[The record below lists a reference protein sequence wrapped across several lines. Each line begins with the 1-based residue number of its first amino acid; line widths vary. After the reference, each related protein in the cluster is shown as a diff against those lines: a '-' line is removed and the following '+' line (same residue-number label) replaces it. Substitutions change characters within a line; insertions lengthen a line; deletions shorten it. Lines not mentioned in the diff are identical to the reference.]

1 MDLRRLFHPRS
12 VAVIGAS
19 ESEGSYGGQTLVNL
33 ETLSYR
39 GRVWAVNPKRSRV
52 HGFEC
57 FPSLGDLPEVPD
69 AVVVSVPAASVPA
82 VIEEAGALGSGGAV
96 VYGAGFAEVE
106 GGRELERELIAAAR
120 RHELPVCGPNG
131 NGIVSY
137 PERVALWGD
146 ALPPREAGGV
156 AIVSQSGNQ
165 AVNAISVDRGLR
177 FHTVVSCGNAAV
189 LEAADFLHFLAE
201 EEGVRSVALN
211 LEDDGNGARLCE
223 ALAACADAGI
233 GVAVLKVGASEAGA
247 SAAAAHTGAV
257 AGDQRVFHALLE
269 EAGAAIAA
277 DFHDLL
283 ELAKAL
289 ALRRAPWPHKA
300 RDRQADRAVAGE
312 TSGLAVLT
320 CSGGDSSAAADEG
333 DRHGLEFP
341 DFSTATRSRLGEL
354 LPTAATVANPLDY
367 TAMVWG
373 DRELLREMI
382 AAVADDPAI
391 ERVLVFYDEPFGLEG
406 DTKES
411 WDAVLDGILAGAEV
425 ASVPVLVS
433 STLPELLQD
442 HAAARMVDAGV
453 PPIAGLRTGVA
464 CAAALGREPG
474 DPERLREIA
483 ALARRAAAQPPS
495 PSHHKPRDLLADRA
509 SDVRADRAPWFSE
522 HTAKELLRDAGL
534 PVVEG
539 RLASDADEAAA
550 ILSELGAPVVAKLSD
565 EELQHKSELGALE
578 LDLVTEAQVRDAHGR
593 LLSLGRGAVLVERH
607 VPTGVEL
614 LVAARRDAVVP
625 SLAVGLG
632 GIWTEA
638 FDDAAVIPLPASP
651 ARVER
656 ALRGLRG
663 AELLTGGRG
672 RPELDLGEA
681 ARVAAATGEV
691 LFGADLELVELNP
704 VVVYE
709 DGAIVVDALAQAT
722 TAIAPAARRAAVTR

>member
-1 MDLRRLFHPRS
+1 VDLRRLFHPRS
-12 VAVIGAS
+12 VAVVGAS
-19 ESEGSYGGQTLVNL
+19 ESEGSYGGQTLINL
-33 ETLSYR
+33 GTLSYD
-39 GRVWAVNPKRSRV
+39 GLVWGVNPKRSSV
-52 HGFEC
+52 HGYLC

-106 GGRELERELIAAAR
+106 GGQELERALIAAAR

-137 PERVALWGD
+137 PDRVALWGD
-146 ALPPREAGGV
+146 ALSAREAGGV

-211 LEDDGNGARLCE
+211 LEDDGDGARLCD
-223 ALAACADAGI
+223 ALAACAGAGI

-257 AGDQRVFHALLE
+257 AGDQRVFRALLE

-289 ALRRAPWPHKA
+289 ALRRAPRPHKA
-300 RDRQADRAVAGE
+300 RDLQADRAVSGE
-312 TSGLAVLT
+312 PSGLAVLT
-320 CSGGDSSAAADEG
+320 CSGGDSSAAADEAATMG
-333 DRHGLEFP
+333 VEFP
-341 DFSTATRSRLGEL
+341 PLAESTSDRLSEL

-373 DRELLREMI
+373 DRELLRDMI

-406 DTKES
+406 DTRES
-411 WDAVLDGILAGAEV
+411 WEAVLDGILAGAEA

-464 CAAALGREPG
+464 CAVALGREPG
-474 DPERLREIA
+474 DPDRLREIG
-483 ALARRAAAQPPS
+483 ALARVAHQSGSFDP
-495 PSHHKPRDLLADRA
+495 KPRDLLANRTL
-509 SDVRADRAPWFSE
+509 DVGADRAHWFSE
-522 HTAKELLRDAGL
+522 HGAKQILRDAGL

-539 RLASDADEAAA
+539 RLASDADDAAA

-565 EELQHKSELGALE
+565 EELRHKSELGALE
-578 LDLVTEAQVRDAHGR
+578 LDLVTEAEVRDAHGR
-593 LLSLGRGAVLVERH
+593 LLSLGRGAVLIERH

-651 ARVER
+651 GRVER
-656 ALRGLRG
+656 TIRGLRG
-663 AELLTGGRG
+663 AGLLTGGRG
-672 RPELDLGEA
+672 RPELDLGA
-681 ARVAAATGEV
+681 AAQVAAATGEV
-691 LFGADLELVELNP
+691 LFSADLELLELNP

-709 DGAIVVDALAQAT
+709 DGAIVLDALAQAT
-722 TAIAPAARRAAVTR
+722 TASAPAASNAAVTR

>member
-1 MDLRRLFHPRS
+1 
-12 VAVIGAS
+12 
-19 ESEGSYGGQTLVNL
+19 
-33 ETLSYR
+33 
-39 GRVWAVNPKRSRV
+39 
-52 HGFEC
+52 
-57 FPSLGDLPEVPD
+57 
-69 AVVVSVPAASVPA
+69 
-82 VIEEAGALGSGGAV
+82 
-96 VYGAGFAEVE
+96 
-106 GGRELERELIAAAR
+106 
-120 RHELPVCGPNG
+120 
-131 NGIVSY
+131 
-137 PERVALWGD
+137 
-146 ALPPREAGGV
+146 
-156 AIVSQSGNQ
+156 
-165 AVNAISVDRGLR
+165 
-177 FHTVVSCGNAAV
+177 
-189 LEAADFLHFLAE
+189 
-201 EEGVRSVALN
+201 
-211 LEDDGNGARLCE
+211 
-223 ALAACADAGI
+223 
-233 GVAVLKVGASEAGA
+233 
-247 SAAAAHTGAV
+247 
-257 AGDQRVFHALLE
+257 
-269 EAGAAIAA
+269 
-277 DFHDLL
+277 
-283 ELAKAL
+283 
-289 ALRRAPWPHKA
+289 
-300 RDRQADRAVAGE
+300 
-312 TSGLAVLT
+312 
-320 CSGGDSSAAADEG
+320 
-333 DRHGLEFP
+333 
-341 DFSTATRSRLGEL
+341 
-354 LPTAATVANPLDY
+354 VANPLDY

-373 DRELLREMI
+373 DSELLRDMI

-483 ALARRAAAQPPS
+483 ALAGRAAAQPPTS
-495 PSHHKPRDLLADRA
+495 TARFASKSRGLGRDEHATDSRWL
-509 SDVRADRAPWFSE
+509 SE
-522 HTAKELLRDAGL
+522 HAAKELLRDAGL

-565 EELQHKSELGALE
+565 EELRHKSELGALE

-663 AELLTGGRG
+663 AALLTGGRG

-681 ARVAAATGEV
+681 ARVAAATGEL
-691 LFGADLELVELNP
+691 LFSADLELVELNP

>member
-12 VAVIGAS
+12 VAVVGAS
-19 ESEGSYGGQTLVNL
+19 ESESSYGGQTLVNL
-33 ETLSYR
+33 ETLSY
-39 GRVWAVNPKRSRV
+39 GGWVWGVNPKRSSV

-106 GGRELERELIAAAR
+106 GGQELERELIAAAR

-211 LEDDGNGARLCE
+211 LEDDGDGARLCE

-289 ALRRAPWPHKA
+289 ALDQAPT
-300 RDRQADRAVAGE
+300 G
-312 TSGLAVLT
+312 SGGLAVMT
-320 CSGGDSSAAADEG
+320 CSGGDSSAAADEA

-354 LPTAATVANPLDY
+354 LPAAATVANPLDY

-373 DRELLREMI
+373 DRELLRDMI

-425 ASVPVLVS
+425 ASVPVLVA

-442 HAAARMVDAGV
+442 HAAARMVDSGV

-483 ALARRAAAQPPS
+483 ALARRGAAQPPS

-522 HTAKELLRDAGL
+522 HSAKELLRDAGL

-539 RLASDADEAAA
+539 RLASDPDEAAA

-565 EELQHKSELGALE
+565 EELRHKSELGALE

-681 ARVAAATGEV
+681 ARVAAATGEI

>member
-12 VAVIGAS
+12 VAVVGAS

-33 ETLSYR
+33 ETLSYG
-39 GRVWAVNPKRSRV
+39 GRVWAVNPKRSSV

-57 FPSLGDLPEVPD
+57 YPSLGDLPEVPD

-146 ALPPREAGGV
+146 ALPPREPGGV

-211 LEDDGNGARLCE
+211 LEDDGDGARLCE

-289 ALRRAPWPHKA
+289 SLERPKSRSSQPEPRDLLANRAL
-300 RDRQADRAVAGE
+300 DSGADRAVSGE
-312 TSGLAVLT
+312 PSGLAVLT
-320 CSGGDSSAAADEG
+320 CSGGDSSAAADEAATTG
-333 DRHGLEFP
+333 IAFP
-341 DFSTATRSRLGEL
+341 PFADVHRAIGSASSSPPPRPWPTRSTTRRWCGA
-354 LPTAATVANPLDY
+354 TASSCAT
-367 TAMVWG
+367 
-373 DRELLREMI
+373 
-382 AAVADDPAI
+382 
-391 ERVLVFYDEPFGLEG
+391 
-406 DTKES
+406 
-411 WDAVLDGILAGAEV
+411 
-425 ASVPVLVS
+425 
-433 STLPELLQD
+433 
-442 HAAARMVDAGV
+442 
-453 PPIAGLRTGVA
+453 
-464 CAAALGREPG
+464 
-474 DPERLREIA
+474 
-483 ALARRAAAQPPS
+483 
-495 PSHHKPRDLLADRA
+495 
-509 SDVRADRAPWFSE
+509 
-522 HTAKELLRDAGL
+522 
-534 PVVEG
+534 
-539 RLASDADEAAA
+539 
-550 ILSELGAPVVAKLSD
+550 
-565 EELQHKSELGALE
+565 
-578 LDLVTEAQVRDAHGR
+578 
-593 LLSLGRGAVLVERH
+593 
-607 VPTGVEL
+607 
-614 LVAARRDAVVP
+614 
-625 SLAVGLG
+625 
-632 GIWTEA
+632 
-638 FDDAAVIPLPASP
+638 
-651 ARVER
+651 
-656 ALRGLRG
+656 
-663 AELLTGGRG
+663 
-672 RPELDLGEA
+672 
-681 ARVAAATGEV
+681 
-691 LFGADLELVELNP
+691 
-704 VVVYE
+704 
-709 DGAIVVDALAQAT
+709 
-722 TAIAPAARRAAVTR
+722 

>member
-12 VAVIGAS
+12 VAVVGAS

-33 ETLSYR
+33 TTLSYG
-39 GRVWAVNPKRSRV
+39 GRVWGVNPKRSSV

-57 FPSLGDLPEVPD
+57 YPSLGDLPEVPD

-137 PERVALWGD
+137 PERIALWGD

-189 LEAADFLHFLAE
+189 LEPADFLHFLAE

-211 LEDDGNGARLCE
+211 LEDDGDGARLCE

-247 SAAAAHTGAV
+247 SAAGAHTGAV

-289 ALRRAPWPHKA
+289 ALDQAPT
-300 RDRQADRAVAGE
+300 G
-312 TSGLAVLT
+312 SGGLAVMT
-320 CSGGDSSAAADEG
+320 CSGGDSSAAADEA
-333 DRHGLEFP
+333 DRHGLDFP

-373 DRELLREMI
+373 DRELLRDMI

-391 ERVLVFYDEPFGLEG
+391 ERVLVFYDEPFGLAG

-411 WDAVLDGILAGAEV
+411 WDAVLDGIVAGAEV

-483 ALARRAAAQPPS
+483 ALAHRAS
-495 PSHHKPRDLLADRA
+495 TTSSRDKPRDPLADRA
-509 SDVRADRAPWFSE
+509 AWLSE
-522 HTAKELLRDAGL
+522 YSTKELLREVGL

-565 EELQHKSELGALE
+565 EELRHKSELGALE

-593 LLSLGRGAVLVERH
+593 LLTLGRGAVLVERH

-632 GIWTEA
+632 GIWTEM

-651 ARVER
+651 VRVER

-672 RPELDLGEA
+672 RPELDLGAA
-681 ARVAAATGEV
+681 ARIAATTGEV
-691 LFGADLELVELNP
+691 LLSAELELVELNP

-722 TAIAPAARRAAVTR
+722 TAIAPAASSAAVPR

>member
-12 VAVIGAS
+12 VAVVGAS

-33 ETLSYR
+33 ETLSYG
-39 GRVWAVNPKRSRV
+39 GRVWAVNPKRSSV

-57 FPSLGDLPEVPD
+57 YPSLGDLPEVPD

-146 ALPPREAGGV
+146 ALPPREPGGV

-211 LEDDGNGARLCE
+211 LEDDGDGARLCE

-257 AGDQRVFHALLE
+257 AGDQRVFRALLE

-289 ALRRAPWPHKA
+289 SLERPKSRSSQSEPRDLLANRAL
-300 RDRQADRAVAGE
+300 DSGADRAVSGE
-312 TSGLAVLT
+312 PSGLAVLT
-320 CSGGDSSAAADEG
+320 CSGGDSSAAADEAATTG
-333 DRHGLEFP
+333 IAFPPFAESTSDRL
-341 DFSTATRSRLGEL
+341 REL

-373 DRELLREMI
+373 DRELLRDMI
-382 AAVADDPAI
+382 AAVGDDPAV
-391 ERVLVFYDEPFGLEG
+391 ERVIVFYDEPFGLEG

-442 HAAARMVDAGV
+442 DAAARMVDAGV

-483 ALARRAAAQPPS
+483 GLARRAEESSNAAGG
-495 PSHHKPRDLLADRA
+495 RWL
-509 SDVRADRAPWFSE
+509 SE
-522 HTAKELLRDAGL
+522 HSAKELLCDAGL

-565 EELQHKSELGALE
+565 EELRHKSELGALE
-578 LDLVTEAQVRDAHGR
+578 LDLVTEAQVRDAHRR
-593 LLSLGRGAVLVERH
+593 LLTLGRGAVLVERH

-672 RPELDLGEA
+672 RPELDLGAA
-681 ARVAAATGEV
+681 ARVAATTGEV
-691 LFGADLELVELNP
+691 LFSADLELVELNP

-709 DGAIVVDALAQAT
+709 DGAIVVDALAKAT
-722 TAIAPAARRAAVTR
+722 TAIAPAASSAAVTR